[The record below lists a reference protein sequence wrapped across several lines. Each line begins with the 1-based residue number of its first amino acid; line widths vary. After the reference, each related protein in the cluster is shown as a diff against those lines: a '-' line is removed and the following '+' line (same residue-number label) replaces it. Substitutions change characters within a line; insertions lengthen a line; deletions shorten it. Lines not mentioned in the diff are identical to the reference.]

1 MVRKAKSRD
10 ALPAL
15 KGCTFSKYM
24 ELCLEKSLKEE
35 ETTSVKDWL
44 YELPER
50 SSQAVRE
57 VEAVL
62 DEADFNNIDPE
73 MWK

>member
-1 MVRKAKSRD
+1 
-10 ALPAL
+10 
-15 KGCTFSKYM
+15 M